1 VYKKLNKY
9 FVSTIL
15 FTIFNLFPFV
25 VNSQGIWN
33 LTKCIEYAIDNNIDL
48 NIKRNLVSKQ
58 IINFD
63 ESKAAI
69 YPDLNLGS
77 ALNINFGRNID
88 GTTNDITFNQ
98 TISNNIWLS
107 SSIDIFQGMV
117 KRNRILFNKYLLLAE
132 KEESESMKNR
142 LIFNVVT
149 AYYTTLYSIG
159 LEEVAQNQVKL
170 SEKQYKR
177 MQKLVDV
184 GKESLLK
191 TQDLKSQWVADK
203 LNLTKAINIKNDKLL
218 ELKQLLRLKAN
229 DKITLDTT
237 RNSFEINTLLPE
249 IDSLN
254 YRAINFLPEMK
265 QQNYL
270 LDASKRELA
279 VSKGKISPRLYLS
292 AGLNTGYFN
301 GIELDYL
308 SQIKNNQSQQVRLGL
323 LIPIFNNAS
332 VSSDIKRKKIA
343 IETQELKLEKQKE
356 QLYSDIWKAI
366 ENTKSAEK
374 EYQSAIELYKFSKIS
389 FQSAAK
395 RLETGIANS
404 SEFEIAKQRLF
415 SSEVAKLKSELTY
428 LMYRQILEFYR
439 TGNWNHIK

>member
-1 VYKKLNKY
+1 MYKKLNKY